1 MKRVIS
7 IFVFSFMLLFNSYAQ
22 HYIFTN
28 YSINNGLSQSVV
40 NCVFQDSRDYIW
52 IGTQN
57 GLNRFNGETFDIFSY
72 DPEDSSSISNNW
84 IYSIAEDNDGNL
96 WIGTKGGLNKY
107 LVAKNRFERIT
118 YRTDFPDI
126 IRYCYDIIRL
136 GNGNLLINTPPL
148 ISVYNPRN
156 ESFNH
161 FYSKLEYD
169 GAVKDVRSPVLE
181 DVDGNVWIGSSKGL
195 SRFSQQTKEFSYFK
209 FTDKDGF
216 VGDVNVSALYRD
228 KKGVVWAGTTSG
240 LYCFNPSSNCFE
252 ESKFATGA
260 KGNFTFENCCIR
272 SILED
277 KNHLIIGTEGRGLF
291 VISSSVNT
299 PLTIQNYTSENSEI
313 GHNIVQSLLIDHS
326 ENLWVGTLQGIGKT
340 DLKKKKFNL
349 YRRSNSPNSVDLLGN
364 VIASLYKDDEGT
376 LWVGNW
382 GQGLNLVNRSSG
394 KVEHFST
401 QLTGNHKIQNDF
413 IHAIFQDSEHQIWL
427 GTRNGLLIF
436 DKPHNQ
442 FVPWNKYLNK
452 PDLPSFNH
460 VRIYFIIQDRSL
472 NLWIGTQN
480 GLYRINLGNSTVE
493 VFRKELEVHHRL
505 SANLVYYLLED
516 TEGLIWIAT
525 VGGLDVFNP
534 VTQKVRHYLKEK
546 NGLSDDFV
554 ISLCED
560 KKGRIWIGTDTYVN
574 VFNKK
579 DSTFTYYSRKEGL
592 PNNRIFE
599 IVKDRNDDLWITT
612 GKGLSKFNERNNS
625 FQTFTLEDGL
635 QSLEFNLR
643 AAYACKDGE
652 LLLGGMNG
660 FNSFYPD
667 SISKNP
673 YIPNIVFTSFYKTK
687 GNSKEYINL
696 AESKDITLNHDVNSF
711 TIEFAALEYTNPQRN
726 KYSYQ
731 MEGISDDWVDIGNR
745 KFVPFSALQ
754 AGVYTFKVK
763 GSNNDGVWN
772 NKEISLRIIILPP
785 WWKSNYAYLL
795 YIVLTILCIIIYIK
809 IRESSL
815 RQSKKILEQKV
826 LERTLQIEEQSRL
839 IISKNQELKELNV
852 TKDKFFS
859 IIGHDLGNQFN
870 IIIGFSEV
878 LVADFKNL
886 DARKIENHLT
896 NIYNSSRLAHE
907 LLENLLTWAK
917 LQTNAIKYN
926 PELFDVQ
933 AKIVNAIDLLEGAS
947 AKKNIKIKVATKEEI
962 FVYADVNMFSTVI
975 RNLVANAIKFTQEQG
990 LIVIQLREGDDFCEI
1005 SVKDNGVGISE
1016 EDIHKIFRIDSNH
1029 STQGTNGEKG
1039 TGLGLILC
1047 KEFIEKHNG
1056 KIWVESVVGKG
1067 SKFIFTLPRKKICD
1081 SHSSSIKSSD

>member
-7 IFVFSFMLLFNSYAQ
+7 IFVFSFMLLLNSYSQ

-72 DPEDSSSISNNW
+72 NPEDSVSISNNW
-84 IYSIAEDNDGNL
+84 IYSVAEDSDGNL
-96 WIGTKGGLNKY
+96 WVGTKGGLNKY
-107 LVAKNRFERIT
+107 LVATNKFERIT
-118 YRTDFPDI
+118 YQTDFPDI
-126 IRYCYDIIRL
+126 TRYCYDIIRL
-136 GNGNLLINTPPL
+136 GNGNLLINTPPV
-148 ISVYNPRN
+148 ITVFDPR
-156 ESFNH
+156 EKSFH
-161 FYSKLEYD
+161 HYYSKLEYD
-169 GAVKDVRSPVLE
+169 GAVKDVRSPSLE
-181 DVDGNVWIGSSKGL
+181 DNDGKIWIGSGKGL
-195 SRFSQQTKEFSYFK
+195 ASFSTKSNEFSYYQFS
-209 FTDKDGF
+209 DEGGI
-216 VGDVNVSALYRD
+216 VGDVNISALYRD
-228 KKGVVWAGTTSG
+228 KKGNIWAGTTSG
-240 LYCFNPSSNCFE
+240 LFCYNPISNIFE
-252 ESKFATGA
+252 ASRFFIGA
-260 KGNFTFENCCIR
+260 KGNFTFKNICIR

-277 KNHLIIGTEGRGLF
+277 SNGNIIIGTEGRGMF
-291 VISSSVNT
+291 VFSTSMKI
-299 PLTIQNYTSENSEI
+299 PLTMQNYTSENSEI

-326 ENLWVGTLQGIGKT
+326 QNLWIGTLQGISKT
-340 DLKKKKFNL
+340 DLKKMKFNL

-382 GQGLNLVNRSSG
+382 GQGLNLVNRSTG

-401 QLTGNHKIQNDF
+401 QMTGNHKIQNDF
-413 IHAIFQDSEHQIWL
+413 IHAIFQDSDHRIWL
-427 GTRNGLLIF
+427 GTRDGLLVF
-436 DKPHNQ
+436 DKPRNR
-442 FVPWNKYLNK
+442 FVPWNEYFNK
-452 PDLPSFNH
+452 PDLPTFNH
-460 VRIYFIIQDRSL
+460 VRIYLMIQDRNS
-472 NLWIGTQN
+472 NYWIGTQN
-480 GLYRINLGNSTVE
+480 GLYKINLEKSTVE
-493 VFRKELEVHHRL
+493 VFRKELESHHRL

-516 TEGLIWIAT
+516 TDGLIWIAT
-525 VGGLDVFNP
+525 VGGLDVYNP
-534 VTQKVRHYLKEK
+534 STQNIRHYVKDK

-574 VFNKK
+574 VYDKK
-579 DSTFTYYSRKEGL
+579 DSSFTYYSQKEGL

-599 IVKDRNDDLWITT
+599 IVKDRNDDIWIAT
-612 GKGLSKFNERNNS
+612 GKGLSKFSERNNS

-652 LLLGGMNG
+652 MLLGGMNG

-667 SISKNP
+667 SISRNP
-673 YIPNIVFTSFYKTK
+673 YIPNVVFTSFYKTK
-687 GNSKEYINL
+687 GNTKEYINL
-696 AESKDITLNHDVNSF
+696 AESRDISLNHNVNSF

-726 KYSYQ
+726 KYSYK
-731 MEGISDDWVDIGNR
+731 MEGVSDEWVDIGNR

-754 AGVYTFKVK
+754 AGEYTFKVK

-772 NKEISLRIIILPP
+772 NQEISLRITILPP

-795 YIVLTILCIIIYIK
+795 YFVIIILVIVVFIK
-809 IRESSL
+809 IRERNL
-815 RQSKKILEQKV
+815 RQAKKLLEQKV

-878 LVADFKNL
+878 LVSDFKNM
-886 DARKIENHLT
+886 DSRKIENHLT

-907 LLENLLTWAK
+907 LLDNLLTWAK
-917 LQTNAIKYN
+917 IQTKAIKYN
-926 PELFDVQ
+926 PEVFDLQ
-933 AKIVNAIDLLEGAS
+933 AKIADTIEFLEGAS
-947 AKKNIKIKVATKEEI
+947 AKKSIRIKVANKQQM
-962 FVYADVNMFSTVI
+962 FVYADVNMFSAVI
-975 RNLVANAIKFTQEQG
+975 RNLVSNAIKFTHEQG
-990 LIVIQLREGDDFCEI
+990 AIVIQLQGKEDFCEI

-1016 EDIHKIFRIDSNH
+1016 ENIHKIFRIDSNH
-1029 STQGTNGEKG
+1029 STHGTNGEKG

-1047 KEFIEKHNG
+1047 KEFVEQHNG
-1056 KIWVESVVGKG
+1056 KIWVESVVDKG
-1067 SKFIFTLPRKKICD
+1067 SRFIFTLPRKKV
-1081 SHSSSIKSSD
+1081 